1 MIDWSV
7 FVGFTLVF
15 GGGAAWMMGQALAAN
30 WKPAWMAVVYSVLLG
45 LADRFLVFAL
55 FDGEL
60 LSLKGFVMDTLSLM
74 LIGLAAWRATRARKM
89 TSQYPWLY
97 ERSGFFTWR
106 LREGQTDHLAD
117 SA

>member
-1 MIDWSV
+1 MIDWPV
-7 FVGFTLVF
+7 FTGLTLIL
-15 GGGAAWMMGQALAAN
+15 GGGAAWMMGQAIASS
-30 WKPAWMAVVYSVLLG
+30 WKPAWQVVIYSLLLG
-45 LADRFLVFAL
+45 CADRFLVFAL

-60 LSLKGFVMDTLSLM
+60 LSLKGYVMDTLTLM

-97 ERSGFFTWR
+97 ERSGFFTWK
-106 LREGQTDHLAD
+106 LREGTND